1 MLLNKLMS
9 NSVVRRVGAL
19 ALVFMLLL
27 TTAVPAF
34 AAETEVVEEPT
45 VEVYNI
51 VDEAKAPR
59 QLNVHVGA
67 DASTQV
73 NVTYTTVADTA
84 TVISVRKAE
93 GGETMYFEGTSYQ
106 GLGGKY
112 IHEIVV
118 TDLEAYTEYTYTVG
132 DGFNSYTG
140 TFKTALAQND
150 KTEFT
155 FAYLADTQVSNAANA
170 EALGATLEAV
180 NEMNP
185 DFVYLAGDVTDKNN
199 NEAQW
204 EWLFNNEGAYPTGGE
219 DMFANSLVAVTQG
232 NHDNNE
238 MYVDGTELVI
248 KELGQDTVE
257 YTVSFDNVL
266 NTNAFQTAL
275 EYDAS
280 QMELV
285 SAESCLENTIF
296 TDVSNENGVCD
307 VMVGLGAPISADEMT
322 AVVKYTFRLK
332 SDLNADSVSVKLVGA
347 DTVQVLTDGEKVD
360 AEDIEATI
368 LKELAETIIHSYEK
382 ASDING
388 DGEVTLADLSIALMY
403 YQTAERTCDVN
414 IDGVVNTLDYVII
427 ASYIR

>member
-9 NSVVRRVGAL
+9 NSVVKRVGAL

-59 QLNVHVGA
+59 QLNVHVGT

-155 FAYLADTQVSNAANA
+155 FAVWLIPRFPTQ
-170 EALGATLEAV
+170 
-180 NEMNP
+180 
-185 DFVYLAGDVTDKNN
+185 
-199 NEAQW
+199 
-204 EWLFNNEGAYPTGGE
+204 
-219 DMFANSLVAVTQG
+219 
-232 NHDNNE
+232 
-238 MYVDGTELVI
+238 
-248 KELGQDTVE
+248 
-257 YTVSFDNVL
+257 
-266 NTNAFQTAL
+266 
-275 EYDAS
+275 
-280 QMELV
+280 QM
-285 SAESCLENTIF
+285 
-296 TDVSNENGVCD
+296 
-307 VMVGLGAPISADEMT
+307 P
-322 AVVKYTFRLK
+322 RLW
-332 SDLNADSVSVKLVGA
+332 
-347 DTVQVLTDGEKVD
+347 VQLWQP
-360 AEDIEATI
+360 
-368 LKELAETIIHSYEK
+368 S
-382 ASDING
+382 
-388 DGEVTLADLSIALMY
+388 M
-403 YQTAERTCDVN
+403 R
-414 IDGVVNTLDYVII
+414 
-427 ASYIR
+427 